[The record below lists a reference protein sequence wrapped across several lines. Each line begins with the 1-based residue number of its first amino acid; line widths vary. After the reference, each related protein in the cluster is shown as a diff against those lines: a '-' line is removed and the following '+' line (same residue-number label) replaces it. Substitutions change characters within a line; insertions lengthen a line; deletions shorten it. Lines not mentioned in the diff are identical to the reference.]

1 VGKVTASLDT
11 SHYKGPLVK
20 VVTVKTNEPGSAA
33 VVLTL
38 KADVTTLVDV
48 SPTETPTIRMSLRE
62 PKPMELTVA
71 AADGQPFDV
80 LAVETDGKVDVS
92 IAPAPGAAP
101 ATPKAKAKKPA
112 GKPPVAAGATRYLV
126 RLTPKKDAPVGF
138 SSSMVNLTTTVKG
151 AETVPI
157 RVAVFVAGRV
167 QVTPTYLGLRP
178 SAEPPVLHLKVQATK
193 GDGFQVLGVEASD
206 PDFTAVATP
215 VHPGREYDVTI
226 RYGGKPGRGRV
237 AARIAVRTNEP
248 GQESIVVPLEGQL

>member
-11 SHYKGPLVK
+11 SHYKGPLTK
-20 VVTVKTNEPGSAA
+20 SVTVRTTEPGSAP
-33 VVLTL
+33 VVLLL
-38 KADVTTLVDV
+38 KADVTTIVDV
-48 SPTETPTIRMSLRE
+48 TPTDTPTLRMSVRD

-80 LAVETDGKVDVS
+80 LAVEGDGKLDVS

-101 ATPKAKAKKPA
+101 PKPKRRAKQGA
-112 GKPPVAAGATRYLV
+112 GKPPVAAGATRYVV
-126 RLTPKKDAPVGF
+126 RLTPKADAPIGY
-138 SSSMVNLTTTVKG
+138 SAATVNLTTTVKG

-157 RVAVFVAGRV
+157 RAQVFVAGRV
-167 QVTPTYLGLRP
+167 QVTPSYLPLRP
-178 SAEPPVLHLKVQATK
+178 AAEPLVLHVKVQATK
-193 GDGFQVLGVEASD
+193 GDGLRILGVDSTD

-215 VHPGREYDVTI
+215 VQPGREYDVAI